1 MYLLLR
7 NMIVINKQK
16 LLGSGIDPDLHLNLR
31 VLDLQAK
38 VGSSGGLLVLHLDL
52 DEGLS
57 SLRPG
62 LNGDR
67 IREPGE
73 ILLLGQK

>member
-1 MYLLLR
+1 MSHAGQ
-7 NMIVINKQK
+7 VC
-16 LLGSGIDPDLHLNLR
+16 
-31 VLDLQAK
+31 
-38 VGSSGGLLVLHLDL
+38 SGGLLVLHLDL

-57 SLRPG
+57 SLRPR

-73 ILLLGQK
+73 ILLQSGRKPGIFLSSHKGRERGAFLVRIVSLESIS